1 MGMQKWANQAI
12 EQLVQAGVTNFV
24 ICPGS
29 RSAPLVLA
37 AARNEG
43 VNTIIHYDERG
54 ACFLALGISKAN
66 NRPSAIITTSGTA
79 VANLLPAVVEAHISK
94 VPLILLTADRPVELY
109 NTNANQTIDQNHIFY
124 NFTVYE
130 FNFDAPGPLVNLPN
144 MRSTISYAVAQ
155 GIAKRGPVH
164 LNCSFREPLIDH
176 DFSNENYSAQ
186 TKYFFSRGIPSFD
199 TLGKIQD
206 LLEDSYL
213 ILGEMTTEQ
222 IEQLRPLIENTECV
236 VFPDVLSGF
245 RLHSSKNI
253 IAHHELIFKRTQNL
267 TLSKTILHIGGR
279 FLSKSLQTYLEK
291 HFSGDYIH
299 IHSSIDRYDPG
310 SLVTH
315 RVQCDDFS
323 ALKEFLLKSKNKD
336 LIDINQNIK
345 ANADAILQHLDLA
358 LMQTV
363 AEQGLTTFLG
373 NSSTIRFFHDYVT
386 ASLDKEKIFG
396 NRGASGID
404 GSIATSVGLGYALRS
419 PIIAIL
425 GDLSFYHDMN
435 SLLLAKRLEVNILI
449 VILNNFGGK
458 IFEHLPIAEEADVF
472 EQYFYAPHEMQF
484 EKAASQF
491 DLDYHKATSTSEI
504 KKHLSFWKNQARP
517 MVLEVIIDKDKE
529 PSLGQTI
536 KKIFGE

>member
-1 MGMQKWANQAI
+1 M
-12 EQLVQAGVTNFV
+12 
-24 ICPGS
+24 
-29 RSAPLVLA
+29 
-37 AARNEG
+37 
-43 VNTIIHYDERG
+43 
-54 ACFLALGISKAN
+54 
-66 NRPSAIITTSGTA
+66 
-79 VANLLPAVVEAHISK
+79 
-94 VPLILLTADRPVELY
+94 
-109 NTNANQTIDQNHIFY
+109 
-124 NFTVYE
+124 
-130 FNFDAPGPLVNLPN
+130 
-144 MRSTISYAVAQ
+144 
-155 GIAKRGPVH
+155 
-164 LNCSFREPLIDH
+164 
-176 DFSNENYSAQ
+176 
-186 TKYFFSRGIPSFD
+186 
-199 TLGKIQD
+199 
-206 LLEDSYL
+206 
-213 ILGEMTTEQ
+213 
-222 IEQLRPLIENTECV
+222 
-236 VFPDVLSGF
+236 
-245 RLHSSKNI
+245 
-253 IAHHELIFKRTQNL
+253 
-267 TLSKTILHIGGR
+267 HIGGR

-323 ALKEFLLKSKNKD
+323 ALKELLLKSKNKD

-373 NSSTIRFFHDYVT
+373 NSSTIRFFYVYVT